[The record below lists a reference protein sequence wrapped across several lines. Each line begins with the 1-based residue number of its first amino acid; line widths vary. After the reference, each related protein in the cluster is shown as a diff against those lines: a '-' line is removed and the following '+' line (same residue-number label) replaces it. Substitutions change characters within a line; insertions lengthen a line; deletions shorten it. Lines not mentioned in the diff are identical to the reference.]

1 MLMICKTGL
10 PSPMRQGLSSVST
23 MMLNGQAGVYGD
35 AAVAA
40 MSIVNRICMFVFSV
54 GLGIG
59 RGSSRCRRS
68 IMEQKK
74 YGRARKGFYFTITA
88 GEVLLGAIAV
98 LGMFFPAQL
107 VAVFQNDPEVV
118 AIGEVALRVQLVALF
133 FQPMTVCANMMFQ
146 SIGKNGRAT
155 LLAMLRSGLCFIP
168 VLLLLSNTM
177 GLTGVEVSQ
186 TVADILS
193 FFISL
198 PFALHFLRELDQR
211 EKERP
216 KI

>member
-1 MLMICKTGL
+1 MIFNVRNA
-10 PSPMRQGLSSVST
+10 S
-23 MMLNGQAGVYGD
+23 A
-35 AAVAA
+35 
-40 MSIVNRICMFVFSV
+40 
-54 GLGIG
+54 
-59 RGSSRCRRS
+59 
-68 IMEQKK
+68 KK
-74 YGRARKGFYFTITA
+74 YERVRKGFYFTLTA

-98 LGMFFPAQL
+98 AGMFFPAQL

>member
-1 MLMICKTGL
+1 
-10 PSPMRQGLSSVST
+10 
-23 MMLNGQAGVYGD
+23 
-35 AAVAA
+35 
-40 MSIVNRICMFVFSV
+40 
-54 GLGIG
+54 
-59 RGSSRCRRS
+59 
-68 IMEQKK
+68 MEQKVRQ
-74 YGRARKGFYFTITA
+74 GEEGFYFTITA

-107 VAVFQNDPEVV
+107 VAVFQNDPRWWRSER
-118 AIGEVALRVQLVALF
+118 LRSASSLLALF

-186 TVADILS
+186 TSPIFYPSS
-193 FFISL
+193 FRCRLRFI
-198 PFALHFLRELDQR
+198 FCVNWTR
-211 EKERP
+211 EKKSVQKSE
-216 KI
+216 KIQHFPAVKRYL